1 MSVAVEER
9 TCLVPSFAVPLA
21 HKHLCRAVGFGGKM
35 TQLGMMRSG
44 KQDAIK
50 ADPELREALVRQLY
64 SHCRAGL
71 LGALAVAF
79 VLAFLLRDQVPRW
92 ILILWLS
99 CYTAPQIPRQYLISA
114 FNKGALAGEALVN
127 SSRWFVGLTVLSAV
141 LWGAAGFFFF
151 PYASWEHQYVVA
163 LVLAGMSSGAA
174 LVYSPLAECYLP
186 VLPAMLLPLAA
197 RYLSEET
204 GFTQTL
210 GLLVLVYALVL
221 ILTARRLHLLTINSV
236 KLGLEKDGL
245 IVSLEER
252 KDLAEE
258 LNKKLLSEIEERGSV
273 ETALRRSEEEFRL
286 LFENAVDAIFWG
298 DAETGIIVRC
308 NKAAERLVEK
318 DRDEIIGSVQ
328 TALHPSHS
336 EKYHAKCFKQH
347 VERCGAVD
355 VESEVITK
363 TGRIVPVRI
372 TSSITSLGG
381 RKVVQGIF
389 RDISQRKK
397 NEHEL
402 RLLSSAVEQ
411 SSEGIALVGLDGTV
425 LYLNKAAA
433 RMHGY
438 EPAELIGK
446 NLEVFHSSEHM
457 PVVHMAV
464 QRIRET
470 GSFAGEIWHVRS
482 DGEVFPALMQN
493 SLLRDEKGNPVGLI
507 GTMRDITD
515 LKRAEAQL
523 LQETRRFRKVL
534 EHAPFGIVSMGSD
547 GTLTYAN
554 PRFRQLF
561 GYGLNDIPDTEPWL
575 ALAFADV
582 VSPQE
587 SSEKWTQSENDAL
600 LIPLCSKV
608 LTVTC
613 KDNTEKIVE
622 FTPVKLPND
631 ERLLTCEDI
640 TDRKQNEDLL
650 IAQRDLS
657 VSLSGARSLSQA
669 LQTCIGTALNFSGL
683 DCAGVYVLDE
693 DGSMNLAAHRGF
705 SSGFAA
711 LVSHLDSDSPQ
722 ALRSRWGKPIYA
734 THRAICHDWNGTRQN
749 EALRGLAIIPIVHE
763 GKVIACFN
771 LASRV
776 FDVIPS
782 STRTALETMALQIGS
797 AIARIRTEE
806 ALRRSEARFRQIFDE
821 APVMM
826 HSVDRSG
833 IVRDVNAKWRKE
845 MGYTRAEVV
854 GTELRS
860 LVAPSSTDAFTRNAH
875 KFWSDGRVSGMSY
888 QLFKKNGTLI
898 DVLLDAVATHDPV
911 LGEVSISVMVDMTDR
926 KRMEDALR
934 DSEHRYRTL
943 FEYSPISLWIED
955 LSGLKAYLDNLRQEG
970 KGDLETYFENNPS
983 ELARCVSLVS
993 VVDVNET
1000 TLRTYQAHSK
1010 EQFLNGV
1017 ADLVCD
1023 ETWESIKKEI
1033 IAVAEGRSTFE
1044 IETVN
1049 RTFAGDKRNVF
1060 LRWAVTPG
1068 HEQSYTRVLVSVMD
1082 ITRRKRAEELLVQSE
1097 RIKAVGEMA
1106 GGVAHN
1112 FNNLLQI
1119 VIGRIQMAQSHL
1131 DAGNPDGVKANLDQV
1146 LDGAR
1151 MGAHTVKRLQ
1161 DFARVRTKEPE
1172 LEGTTFD
1179 FSGTVRDAVEMSAP
1193 LWKTSAHREG
1203 LSIELQTYLAP
1214 GCLIQG
1220 NENELFEVVVNLI
1233 KNAVEALPTGGRIG
1247 VSTSSDKD
1255 HVILRVT
1262 DSGAGIAKENLIR
1275 VLEPFWTTKGDHG
1288 TGLGLASSYGIV
1300 RRHGGSIQVESVEGE
1315 GATFTVT
1322 VPKAR
1327 AIPREKATVRERSLK
1342 VSLNVLIVDDI
1353 EPVLKTLQDALSVL
1367 GQTVFCAQSGP
1378 LAIEIFRKT
1387 EIDVVI
1393 CDLGMP
1399 EMNGWEV
1406 AKAIAE
1412 ICEEKGI
1419 PKTPFILLT
1428 GWGGQLAEGDRMVQS
1443 GVDLVVEKPLDVAR
1457 LAQVLREV
1465 TEAGT
1470 RSAN

>member
-1 MSVAVEER
+1 
-9 TCLVPSFAVPLA
+9 
-21 HKHLCRAVGFGGKM
+21 M

-44 KQDAIK
+44 KQEAIK
-50 ADPELREALVRQLY
+50 DNPELRAALVRQLY
-64 SHCRAGL
+64 SHSRAGL
-71 LGALAVAF
+71 LGALAAAF
-79 VLAFLLRDQVPRW
+79 ILTFFLRDQVPRW
-92 ILILWLS
+92 VLILWLS
-99 CYTAPQIPRQYLISA
+99 CYTAPHIPRQYLISA
-114 FNKGALAGEALVN
+114 FNRGALAGDALVN
-127 SSRWFVGLTVLSAV
+127 SSRWFVGLTVLSAA

-151 PYASWEHQYVVA
+151 PSASWEHQYVVA

-174 LVYSPLAECYLP
+174 LVYSPLVECYLP
-186 VLPAMLLPLAA
+186 VLPTMLLPLAA
-197 RYLSEET
+197 RGLYLET
-204 GFTQTL
+204 GFSQTV
-210 GLLVLVYALVL
+210 GILVVVYTLVL

-245 IVSLEER
+245 IASLEER
-252 KDLAEE
+252 KNLAEE
-258 LNKKLLSEIEERGSV
+258 LNEQLRSEIEDRDTV

-298 DAETGIIVRC
+298 DAENGIIVRC
-308 NKAAERLVEK
+308 NKAAEKLMEK
-318 DRDEIIGSVQ
+318 DRDEIIGTVQ
-328 TALHPSHS
+328 TALHPPHS
-336 EKYHAKCFKQH
+336 QKYHAKCFRQH
-347 VERCGAVD
+347 VQQCGAVD

-363 TGRIVPVRI
+363 NGGIVPVRI

-411 SSEGIALVGLDGTV
+411 SSEGIALVGLDGTL

-446 NLEVFHSSEHM
+446 NLEVLHSSEHM

-464 QRIRET
+464 QRILET
-470 GSFAGEIWHVRS
+470 GNFAGEIWHVRR
-482 DGEVFPALMQN
+482 DGEVFPTLMHN
-493 SLLRDEKGNPVGLI
+493 SLLRDEKGKPVCLI
-507 GTMRDITD
+507 GTMRDTTD

-523 LQETRRFRKVL
+523 LQETRGFRKVL
-534 EHAPFGIVSMGSD
+534 EHAPFGIVSMASD
-547 GTLTYAN
+547 GSLTYAN

-561 GYGLNDIPDTEPWL
+561 GYGLNDIPDTRQWF
-575 ALAFADV
+575 AQAFADA

-587 SSEKWTQSENDAL
+587 SGGNRTKSGNDAPV
-600 LIPLCSKV
+600 IPLSSRI

-613 KDNTEKIVE
+613 KDNTEKVVE
-622 FTPVKLPND
+622 FTPVKLPNG

-640 TDRKQNEDLL
+640 THRKQNEDLL

-657 VSLSGARSLSQA
+657 VSLSGAQNLSQA
-669 LQTCIGTALNFSGL
+669 LQTCIGTALSFSGL
-683 DCAGVYVLDE
+683 DCAAVYVLDE

-705 SSGFAA
+705 SPEFVA
-711 LVSHLDSDSPQ
+711 LVSHLGADSPQ
-722 ALRSRWGKPIYA
+722 AQRSQAGKPIYG
-734 THRAICHDWNGTRQN
+734 THRAISPDRNGTRQN
-749 EALRGLAIIPIVHE
+749 EALLGLAIIPIVHE

-771 LASRV
+771 LASRM

-826 HSVDRSG
+826 HSVDRAG

-854 GTELRS
+854 GTELQS
-860 LVAPSSTDAFTRNAH
+860 LVAPSSADAFTRNVP
-875 KFWSDGRVSGMSY
+875 KFWSDRRVSGMSY
-888 QLFKKNGTLI
+888 QLFKKDGTLI
-898 DVLLDAVATHDPV
+898 DVLLDAVATQDPV
-911 LGEVSISVMVDMTDR
+911 LGEVSISVMVDITDR

-955 LSGLKAYLDNLRQEG
+955 LSGLKAYLDNLRRGG
-970 KGDLETYFENNPS
+970 KGDLDAYFENNPS
-983 ELARCVSLVS
+983 ELAKCSILVN

-1000 TLRTYQAHSK
+1000 TLRTYQADSK
-1010 EQFLNGV
+1010 EQFRSGF

-1023 ETWESIKKEI
+1023 ETLESIKKEI

-1049 RTFAGDKRNVF
+1049 RTFAGEKRNIF

-1119 VIGRIQMAQSHL
+1119 VIGRIQMAQNHL

-1151 MGAHTVKRLQ
+1151 MGAHMVKRLQ
-1161 DFARVRTKEPE
+1161 DFARVRTKDAE
-1172 LEGTTFD
+1172 LEGSTFD
-1179 FSGTVRDAVEMSAP
+1179 LSGTVRDAVEMSAP

-1203 LSIELQTYLAP
+1203 LSIELQTHLSP

-1233 KNAVEALPTGGRIG
+1233 KNAVEALPIGGRIG
-1247 VSTSSDKD
+1247 ISTSTDKD
-1255 HVILRVT
+1255 HVILRVS
-1262 DSGAGIAKENLIR
+1262 DSGAGIAKENLTR

-1315 GATFTVT
+1315 GASFTVT

-1327 AIPREKATVRERSLK
+1327 AIHRKKPPAQERSLK
-1342 VSLNVLIVDDI
+1342 VRLKVLIVDDI
-1353 EPVLKTLQDALSVL
+1353 EPVLKTLQDALNVL
-1367 GQTVFCAQSGP
+1367 GQTVYCAQSGH

-1406 AKAIAE
+1406 AKAIME

-1428 GWGGQLAEGDRMVQS
+1428 GWGGQLAEGERMVQS
-1443 GVDLVVEKPLDVAR
+1443 GVDRVVEKPLDVAR
-1457 LAQVLREV
+1457 LAQVLQEV
-1465 TEAGT
+1465 TEAGP
-1470 RSAN
+1470 RSTN